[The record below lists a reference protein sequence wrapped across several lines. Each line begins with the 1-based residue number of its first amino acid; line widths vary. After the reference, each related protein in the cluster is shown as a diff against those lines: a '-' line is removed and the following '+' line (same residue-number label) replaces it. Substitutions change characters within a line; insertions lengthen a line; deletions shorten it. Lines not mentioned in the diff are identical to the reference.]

1 MYKIKL
7 ERRMYSGFSI
17 GAAAVAIA
25 LAAAPTPLT
34 AEVTLRARVIE
45 IEPEAYVRIH
55 WVWGGQGLGGDPYGG
70 EFTSVALKDAKS
82 GVKPTSS
89 VSGTD
94 ALDQLLVGEE
104 PIGVAEYMVEKG
116 KASDFHWLG
125 KGIWSPELPVTD
137 FKGGRLTV
145 SADGCAPGDIKKRV
159 QIKRAI
165 FEFEV
170 LEDGKSVKTFTE
182 ASPWD
187 AVCTINMPHKLLKDG
202 KVTPAFLEEARG
214 LSQLINWRK
223 EYMENLPWAQ
233 DDLPEHYEIITDC
246 GGYSEKRG
254 FGVRTSSREIMYD
267 EFKIMRQMG
276 INGLRNRPSFFMDY
290 VTENRPEV
298 QGFGKLTEGGAG
310 GYPFVSAPRDR
321 STGRLGALPWAEG
334 VGCPWHPVHSNRVE
348 TAKKRVAETIERN
361 RNMPFQSTWDLTVDE
376 IGSAFDGAAEGKA
389 HQGTCPHCT
398 AKFREF
404 LKNKGLTPKDFD
416 AKSWDSIRSTYGYF
430 EKSHEQKMKEEAEAR
445 ERDRPKPMA
454 PGDIQSVSGKEAD
467 SLLGVAAA
475 DKGSIAARPAM
486 TRDDTVVDLSDEE
499 AAGKAGSDVALALAE
514 DAARQGISPS
524 PTPELSAR
532 GWHKLQYWSRRF
544 NNEGSAMLFTPV
556 RDAYAEANAAKKK
569 AIAEGR
575 LNSPEA
581 KQPWLFMYA
590 LRGNTFL
597 MGGHSLDFFDFYR
610 HTDTAFVYETSN
622 RDARVWQWDSYLC
635 DVGRV
640 LSEKMDLGFGIYVKP
655 HRGAH
660 TPRALSAVAR
670 GARYLYWYTY
680 GPDWAKGDTFGG
692 NTNVMA
698 EVSRSARLIG
708 EAETVTWGGE
718 WSKPAEIAVVRPLTS
733 EYFGNSAQWEDGKWV
748 YTALMHSHLPMD
760 PLDEEFLLSED
771 IDRYKAIYIT
781 GSHIRRDVVPRLIKY
796 VEDGG
801 TIFTGCG
808 GMLRDEAGQLID
820 ELLPVF
826 GLKERADPQ
835 LWGNVP
841 RYGASSLGAVKAIT
855 NTPPDAIVI
864 TTENQTGFP
873 LQVGYE
879 KLQPTDGA
887 KVLAKFG
894 DGSAAMVRNAYGKG
908 NAFIAG
914 WYSGVEYATGVMK
927 EEYNP
932 VVDFSAEKRALIA
945 TAAADAGVLPVVAAS
960 EPLIE
965 GVRVIIKESGREA
978 VLLMNWGF
986 IGRKAIEFDNVTVTI
1001 PDAGAFNGAYS
1012 IGQRKKLE
1020 VVKKGDTLV
1029 VDIGEM
1035 VESDVLLLE

>member
-1 MYKIKL
+1 M
-7 ERRMYSGFSI
+7 GT
-17 GAAAVAIA
+17 AA
-25 LAAAPTPLT
+25 LALALTAASTPLP
-34 AEVTLRARVIE
+34 AEVTLRARVVE
-45 IEPEAYVRIH
+45 IEPEAYVRIY

-70 EFTSVALKDAKS
+70 EFTSVALSEANS
-82 GVKPTSS
+82 GLKPT
-89 VSGTD
+89 VGVPGAEALD
-94 ALDQLLVGEE
+94 ALLLGDDPVAG
-104 PIGVAEYMVEKG
+104 AEYMVEKG
-116 KASDFHWLG
+116 KASDFHWLA
-125 KGIWSPELPVTD
+125 KGVWSPELPVTD
-137 FKGGRLTV
+137 FRGSRLTV
-145 SADGCAPGDIKKRV
+145 SADGCAPGDIGKRV
-159 QIKRAI
+159 SIKRAV
-165 FEFEV
+165 FQFEV

-182 ASPWD
+182 ASPGD
-187 AVCTINMPHKLLKDG
+187 AICTINMPHRLLKEG
-202 KVTPAFLEEARG
+202 KATPAFLEEARG
-214 LSQLINWRK
+214 LSHLISWRR
-223 EYMENLPWAQ
+223 EYMENLPWAK
-233 DDLPEHYEIITDC
+233 DKLPEHYEIITDC
-246 GGYSEKRG
+246 GGFSDRRG
-254 FGVRTSSREIMYD
+254 FGVRTSNREIMYD
-267 EFKIMRQMG
+267 EFKIIRQMG

-290 VTENRPEV
+290 ISQDRPEV
-298 QGFGKLTEGGAG
+298 EGFGKLTEGGAG
-310 GYPFVSAPRDR
+310 GYPFEGAPRDR
-321 STGRLGALPWAEG
+321 TTGRLGPLPWAEG

-348 TAKKRVAETIERN
+348 AAKKRVAETIERN
-361 RNMPFQSTWDLTVDE
+361 RDMPFQSTWDLTVDE

-404 LKNKGLTPKDFD
+404 LKSKGLTPKDFD
-416 AKSWDSIRSTYGYF
+416 AKSWEPVRSTYGYF
-430 EKSHEQKMKEEAEAR
+430 EKSHELKMKEEAEAR

-454 PGDIQSVSGKEAD
+454 PGDMQAVSGKDAD
-467 SLLGVAAA
+467 TLLGLGAA
-475 DKGSIAARPAM
+475 DQGGKAARPGM

-499 AAGKAGSDVALALAE
+499 AAGEAGAAVAKALAE
-514 DAARQGISPS
+514 EAVRQGIAPS

-556 RDAYAEANAAKKK
+556 RDAYAEANAAKRK

-575 LNSPEA
+575 LDSPEA

-610 HTDTAFVYETSN
+610 HSDTAFVYETSN

-640 LSEKMDLGFGIYVKP
+640 LSDKLDLGFGIYVKP

-708 EAETVTWGGE
+708 EAETVTWGGV

-748 YTALMHSHLPMD
+748 YTALMHAHLPMD

-771 IDRYKAIYIT
+771 IAQYKAIYIT

-796 VEDGG
+796 VGDGG
-801 TIFTGCG
+801 TLFTGCG
-808 GMLRDEAGQLID
+808 GLFRDESGQLID

-826 GLKERADPQ
+826 GLKQRTDPQ
-835 LWGNVP
+835 LWGSVP
-841 RYGASSLGAVKAIT
+841 RYGATSLGAVKAIT
-855 NTPPDAIVI
+855 NAPPDAIVK
-864 TTENQTGFP
+864 TTGNQTGFP

-879 KLQPTDGA
+879 KLQPTAGA

-894 DGSAAMVRNAYGKG
+894 DGSAAMVCNEYGKG
-908 NAFIAG
+908 KAWIAG
-914 WYSGVEYATGVMK
+914 WYTGVEYATGVMK
-927 EEYNP
+927 EGYNP
-932 VVDFSAEKRALIA
+932 VKDFSTEKRGLVAA
-945 TAAADAGVLPVVAAS
+945 AAADSGARPAVDAS

-965 GVRVIIKESGREA
+965 GVRVKNNESGREA
-978 VLLMNWGF
+978 VLLMNWAF
-986 IGRKAIEFDNVTVTI
+986 IGRNAVKFDDLTVAI
-1001 PDAGAFNGAYS
+1001 PDSGTWTGARSVGL
-1012 IGQRKKLE
+1012 RKKLDA
-1020 VVKKGDTLV
+1020 VKNGDTLV
-1029 VDIGEM
+1029 VKVGEM
-1035 VESDVLLLE
+1035 GDSDVLLLE